1 MYYKSSTDPGLNE
14 DDRKRLESEMKYR
27 LGYSLCRYSPDVV
40 PERGAYILHIFTKLL
55 F

>member
-14 DDRKRLESEMKYR
+14 DDRERLESEMKYR

-40 PERGAYILHIFTKLL
+40 PERGAYIFHIFTKLL